1 MKISGMNSVSVPV
14 MGTGQ
19 QPDALSRSLQKQIED
34 IKKRMQDLAS
44 DRNMSD
50 EEKMKKRQELQ
61 KKITEL
67 TQQLKQHQMEQKK
80 EARQQDRKE
89 KESSMED
96 MLGGKRA
103 GDAKN
108 APHSTGLSRGSMQAM
123 ISADSSMKQARV
135 QGSAVTEM
143 KGRENVLEIEIKLD
157 SARAGTEG
165 SAKGVD
171 AKKEQLAEI
180 RKRRMNVESAQMQ
193 TLTEAN
199 KEAESAVKEQTDAQR
214 TGEKKEAAASKAEQ
228 KKAAEKEGEADAG
241 NTTENRDVQRIN
253 GEQPIKDAAKTG
265 TDQEQ
270 EDEQVLWRI
279 QEKEAERCYTHM
291 DVRL

>member
-1 MKISGMNSVSVPV
+1 MKISGMNSVSAPV

-19 QPDALSRSLQKQIED
+19 QTDALSRSLQKQIED
-34 IKKRMQDLAS
+34 TKKQMQELAS

-80 EARQQDRKE
+80 EARQQERKE

-96 MLGGKRA
+96 MLGGRRE

-108 APHSTGLSRGSMQAM
+108 APRSTGLSSGSMQAM

-135 QGSAVTEM
+135 QGRAATEM
-143 KGRENVLEIEIKLD
+143 KGRENVLEMEIKLD
-157 SARAGTEG
+157 SARAGGEG
-165 SAKGVD
+165 STKGVD
-171 AKKEQLAEI
+171 AKKEQLAET

-193 TLTEAN
+193 TLAEAN
-199 KEAESAVKEQTDAQR
+199 KEAESAAKEQTDADW
-214 TGEKKEAAASKAEQ
+214 TEEKKETAASKTELE
-228 KKAAEKEGEADAG
+228 KAGEKEQRADAG
-241 NTTENRDVQRIN
+241 NTVENGAVQRIE
-253 GEQPIKDAAKTG
+253 GERTKKDAAETKTG
-265 TDQEQ
+265 QEQ
-270 EDEQVLWRI
+270 EDGQVLWGI
-279 QEKEAERCYTHM
+279 QEKETERRYTHM